1 VGTLLDRALVRRLW
15 HAAALFGLVASA
27 IGAAALSVRLTNANP
42 PPLGVVIVTLD
53 TTRADRL
60 SVYGYMNA
68 TLPHLERLA
77 REGVVFDQA
86 VSAAPLTL
94 PAHCSLFTGLL
105 PPRHGVRDNAAAPL
119 AATLP
124 TLAEIL
130 QRRGFRTGA
139 FVGSVVL
146 DPSRGLARGFEE
158 YRGVSSN
165 GDTESPRQ
173 RRGDAVMTD
182 ALHWLDG
189 IGDSPFLLWAHLY
202 DPHRPYDPPEPYRS
216 KHDDPYIGEIAF
228 ADAQIGRLLDD
239 LARRNL
245 LDRTIVVVAGDHG
258 ESLGE
263 HGERDH
269 GIFVYESVLH
279 VPLILSAPNVPSGRV
294 NDVVRLVDVMPTV
307 LDLAGVPSLPVDGI
321 SLVGRMRGTTRP
333 LDLEAYSESLYPRR
347 FGWSP
352 VRSLRAGRF
361 KLIEAPRREL
371 YDLETDPFEQR
382 NLYQDR
388 RPLATLLEQ
397 RLVTL
402 GGGAPVKLA
411 DRDPAVAA
419 DLRRRLAS
427 LGYVA
432 SAPRTTD
439 QTPNGPPDPKDCL
452 GVGTPAAFRASSPAC
467 KRGAMADDADDL
479 DGKGRP

>member
-1 VGTLLDRALVRRLW
+1 MLLDRAFLQRLSR
-15 HAAALFGLVASA
+15 AAALFALAASA
-27 IGAAALSVRLTNANP
+27 IGIAAVSVRLTNANSAP
-42 PPLGVVIVTLD
+42 MGIVIVTLD

-60 SVYGYMNA
+60 SIYGYMNA
-68 TLPHLERLA
+68 AMPALERLA
-77 REGVVFDQA
+77 EEGVVFDQA
-86 VSAAPLTL
+86 SATAPLTL
-94 PAHCSLFTGLL
+94 PSHCSIFTGLL

-119 AATLP
+119 ADTVP

-146 DPSRGLARGFEE
+146 DAGRGLARGFEE
-158 YRGVSSN
+158 YRGVTPNPDTGSS
-165 GDTESPRQ
+165 PQQ
-173 RRGDAVMTD
+173 RRGDEVISD

-189 IGDSPFLLWAHLY
+189 ITDVPFFMWAHLY

-216 KHDDPYIGEIAF
+216 RFDDAYVGEIAF
-228 ADAQIGRLLDD
+228 ADAQIGRLMDD
-239 LARRNL
+239 LARRKV
-245 LDRTIVVVAGDHG
+245 LDRTIVVIAADHG

-269 GIFVYESVLH
+269 GIFVYENVLH
-279 VPLILSAPNVPSGRV
+279 VPLIVKVPNVPPGRV
-294 NDVVRLVDVMPTV
+294 NDIVRLVDVMPTV
-307 LDLAGVPSLPVDGI
+307 LDFAGVPAPTADGVSLAG
-321 SLVGRMRGTTRP
+321 LMRGTTGH

-361 KLIEAPRREL
+361 KLIEAPRREM
-371 YDLETDPFEQR
+371 YDLEKDPFEQR

-388 RPLATLLEQ
+388 RPLAALLER

-402 GGGAPVKLA
+402 EGGAPA
-411 DRDPAVAA
+411 RQIAGDETVAP

-432 SAPRTTD
+432 SAAPVPEQIPGD
-439 QTPNGPPDPKDCL
+439 LPDPKDCL
-452 GVGTPAAFRASSPAC
+452 SEAPTFRASASPAC
-467 KRGAMADDADDL
+467 KRGDMVDDADGL
-479 DGKGRP
+479 EGKGRH